1 MNEKEIR
8 NQAKIFILYI
18 LSNIGEPQEFTTV
31 NDMVLHDGLVNYF
44 DFSFAFSELIETG
57 QIDTVCRPSDGE
69 PLYFVTDRGREVL
82 EMYEQE
88 MSPDVKDK
96 AYRHAMRVLASK
108 RDGVVQ
114 KSSIEETDNGW
125 SLCCRIVDKEK
136 TLMETTVFLKDRA
149 YAEQL
154 RDNFDN
160 NAEII
165 YQGLL
170 SLLSGD
176 VNYIFD

>member
-18 LSNIGEPQEFTTV
+18 LNNIGEPQEFTTI
-31 NDMVLHDGLVNYF
+31 NDMVLQDGLVNYF
-44 DFSFAFSELIETG
+44 DFSFAFSDLLETK
-57 QIDTVCRPSDGE
+57 QIGVKTREEDGE
-69 PLYFVTDRGREVL
+69 PLYYVTEQGAEVL
-82 EMYEQE
+82 EMFEQE
-88 MSPDVKDK
+88 MTPDVKDK
-96 AYRHAMRVLASK
+96 AYRHAMRMLAFK
-108 RDGVVQ
+108 RSGVTQ
-114 KSSIEETDNGW
+114 KSTIEETENGW
-125 SLCCRIVDKEK
+125 TLCCRIADKEK
-136 TLMETTVFLKDRA
+136 TLMETTVFLKDRD

-154 RDNFDN
+154 RSNFDN
-160 NAEII
+160 NSEII